1 MAKHLITGGAGFI
14 GSHLADYL
22 IERGEDVVVID
33 NLSTGTYGNIE
44 HLQGRAGFQCY
55 IDDVRHESLVD
66 ELIRGCD
73 RVYHLAASVGVR
85 LIIEKPTECLINN
98 IVGAER
104 VLSSASRYR
113 KPVLITSTSEVY
125 GKCTNGR
132 FSESDD
138 TVMGSTEKARWGY
151 ANSKATDEFLAMAYY
166 RETRLPVTIV
176 RLFNTVGPRQTGQY
190 GMVIPNFVSQAL
202 RGMPITVYGDGTQT
216 RCFCHVKD
224 VVPALVNLLIHPAA
238 YGKVFNIGSDQEISI
253 RKLAERVVEKTGSAS
268 EIRIIPYDEAYPPG
282 FEDMQRRVP
291 DLTRVSSLIGFKPA
305 RRLDEILQDVIEEFE
320 SQRDSVS
327 KPRVASLRAT
337 LGQATEAEP
346 TLKGLEHDVPKP
358 AARGCN
364 PVGVGNA

>member
-33 NLSTGTYGNIE
+33 NLSTGTYSNIE
-44 HLQGRAGFQCY
+44 HLQGRTGFQCY
-55 IDDVRHESLVD
+55 IDDVRHEKLID

-98 IVGAER
+98 IVGTER

-125 GKCTNGR
+125 GKCAKR
-132 FSESDD
+132 AFSESDD
-138 TVMGSTEKARWGY
+138 TIMGPTEKARWGY
-151 ANSKATDEFLAMAYY
+151 ANSKATDEFLAMAYH
-166 RETRLPVTIV
+166 RETRLPVAIA

-202 RGMPITVYGDGTQT
+202 RGIPITVYGDGSQT

-224 VVPALVNLLIHPAA
+224 VVPALVNLVIQPAA
-238 YGKVFNIGSDQEISI
+238 YGKVFNIGSNYEISI
-253 RKLAERVVEKTGSAS
+253 GDLADLVVQKTSSTS
-268 EIRIIPYDEAYPPG
+268 EIRIVPYDEAYPAG

-291 DLTRVSSLIGFKPA
+291 DVTRASRLIGFKPT
-305 RRLDEILQDVIEEFE
+305 RSLDEILADVIAEF
-320 SQRDSVS
+320 
-327 KPRVASLRAT
+327 KACNGAPGTVATTSGAIQPSAGPAIPNITERLRP
-337 LGQATEAEP
+337 LQ
-346 TLKGLEHDVPKP
+346 P
-358 AARGCN
+358 A
-364 PVGVGNA
+364 